1 MDAVRYF
8 IALFLLVAFPAA
20 MSMWFLIHP
29 LAGFWRRRGPTI
41 TYVAVVALA
50 GVIGFVLFQ
59 LRRPIL
65 RVEFGFNWVLTIAAI
80 LVYIAGALLERQYR
94 RHLTIATLLGLPEVS
109 ENRPSKLL
117 TEGIY
122 SKVRHPR
129 YLGLMCEISATAL
142 LVNYL
147 AIYLLVLATVP
158 VLYLTIRLEERELV
172 ERFGDAYERYMRQVP
187 RFLPRIHH
195 PGRDSEV

>member
-1 MDAVRYF
+1 MDAARYF
-8 IALFLLVAFPAA
+8 IALFLLLAFPAA
-20 MSMWFLIHP
+20 MSMWLLIHP
-29 LAGFWRRRGPTI
+29 LVGFWRRRGPTI
-41 TYVAVVALA
+41 TYVSVVALA
-50 GVIGFVLFQ
+50 GVIGSLLFQ

-109 ENRPSKLL
+109 ANRPSTLL

-147 AIYLLVLATVP
+147 AIYLLVLATIP
-158 VLYLTIRLEERELV
+158 VLYLTVWLEERELV
-172 ERFGDAYERYMRQVP
+172 ERFGEAYERYMRQVP
-187 RFLPRIHH
+187 RFLPRFRL

>member
-20 MSMWFLIHP
+20 MSMWLLIHP

-41 TYVAVVALA
+41 TYVSVMALA

-109 ENRPSKLL
+109 ANRSSTLL

-147 AIYLLVLATVP
+147 AIYLLVLATIP
-158 VLYLTIRLEERELV
+158 VLYLTVWLEERELV

-187 RFLPRIHH
+187 RFLPRFHL

>member
-8 IALFLLVAFPAA
+8 IALFLIVAFPAA

-41 TYVAVVALA
+41 TYLSVVALA
-50 GVIGFVLFQ
+50 GVIGFLVFRFRQPL
-59 LRRPIL
+59 LRF
-65 RVEFGFNWVLTIAAI
+65 EFGFSWVLTVSAI
-80 LVYIAGALLERQYR
+80 LVYVGGVLLERQYR

-109 ENRPSKLL
+109 ENRPSTLL

-122 SKVRHPR
+122 SKIRHPR
-129 YLGLMCEISATAL
+129 YLGLMFEISATAL

-147 AIYLLVLATVP
+147 AVYLLVLATVP
-158 VLYLTIRLEERELV
+158 VLYLTVYLEERELV
-172 ERFGDAYERYMRQVP
+172 ERFGEAYERYMAEVP
-187 RFLPRIHH
+187 RFLPRVRQ

>member
-41 TYVAVVALA
+41 TYVSVVALA

-147 AIYLLVLATVP
+147 AIYLLVLATIP
-158 VLYLTIRLEERELV
+158 VVYLTVWLEERELV
-172 ERFGDAYERYMRQVP
+172 ERFGEAYERYMNEVP
-187 RFLPRIHH
+187 RFLPRVRLH
-195 PGRDSEV
+195 GRDSEV

>member
-1 MDAVRYF
+1 MDAARYF

-20 MSMWFLIHP
+20 MSMWLLIHP
-29 LAGFWRRRGPTI
+29 LARFWRRRGPTI
-41 TYVAVVALA
+41 TYASVVVLA
-50 GVIGFVLFQ
+50 AVIGLLVFRFREPL
-59 LRRPIL
+59 L
-65 RVEFGFNWVLTIAAI
+65 RVDFGFNWVLTIAAI

-109 ENRPSKLL
+109 ENRPSRLL

-147 AIYLLVLATVP
+147 AIYLLVLATIP
-158 VLYLTIRLEERELV
+158 VVYLTVWLEERELV
-172 ERFGDAYERYMRQVP
+172 ERFGEAYERYMAEVP
-187 RFLPRIHH
+187 RFLPRVRQ